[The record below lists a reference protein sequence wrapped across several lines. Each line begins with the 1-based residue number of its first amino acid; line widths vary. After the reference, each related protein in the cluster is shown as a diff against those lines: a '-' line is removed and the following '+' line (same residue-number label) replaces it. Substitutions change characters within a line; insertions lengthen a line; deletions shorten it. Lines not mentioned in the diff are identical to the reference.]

1 MMNRNFEIYKYAVGG
16 MLPTQEDLVFQ
27 GANIDF
33 ADYIAPNITGIGT
46 DAAFAQKT
54 ANDRLDALLKQ
65 RQTIIDEIKLDKRY
79 ATQQGQLRGQLESLI
94 DQAAQSQ
101 LSDNA
106 NFTKFNTGLMK
117 IKNDEVIQKALKST
131 ENAKAYADWRT
142 KNPNALSKA
151 YLNGGNEDNFQRWQ
165 NGETDEFVMRPTY
178 VEPKWQEKIFDG
190 IKNLPQEEKEVFK
203 TQGSAIFQEKTKGL
217 SEQRALNSAKSIVN
231 YLLTSDPETAPH
243 FQRMMQFGYDPMSDI
258 QNTVKAAIDQYKNE
272 SVTLSNMQ
280 RNPQD
285 VSAADW
291 TRISIARDNADTAKL
306 NAKLRAAE
314 EGGTGVKFEPLIG
327 VGEEDDQLNITKGNI
342 KYNEGWKKSIV
353 KTLKESNPKKYKF
366 ITDQDIILVGAD
378 KNTGKVQYKYKSGVA
393 GMDATQ
399 TYQVPSKE
407 LQAIITA
414 ETPVQSPVI
423 TQEEFNNKWKTLEPG
438 QSLTG
443 PDGTTYTKVKK

>member
-1 MMNRNFEIYKYAVGG
+1 MNRNFEIYKYAVGG

-33 ADYIAPNITGIGT
+33 ADYVAPNITGIGA

-142 KNPNALSKA
+142 KNPNALDKA
-151 YLNGGNEDNFQRWQ
+151 YLNGGNEDNFQRWKK
-165 NGETDEFVMRPTY
+165 GETDEFVMEPTY
-178 VEPKWQEKIFDG
+178 VEPNWRDMLAKYMKDIADTKSET
-190 IKNLPQEEKEVFK
+190 FK
-203 TQGSAIFQEKTKGL
+203 QLGSAIYQEKVEGKDVNEIKERTNQFANML
-217 SEQRALNSAKSIVN
+217 LNSN
-231 YLLTSDPETAPH
+231 PETASH
-243 FQRMMQFGYDPMSDI
+243 FKRMQQFGYDPVSEI
-258 QNTVKAAIDQYKNE
+258 QQAINAYADQYKNK
-272 SVTLSNMQ
+272 SITLSNMQ
-280 RNPQD
+280 RDPQD

-291 TRISIARDNADTAKL
+291 TRISIARDNATTAKL
-306 NAKLRAAE
+306 NAQLRAAE

-327 VGEEDDQLNITKGNI
+327 VGEEEDQLNITKGNI

-353 KTLKESNPKKYKF
+353 KTLQDKKDKKYKY
-366 ITDQDIILVGAD
+366 ITDQDIILVGVD

-393 GMDATQ
+393 GMNATQ
-399 TYQVPSKE
+399 IYQVPLKE

-414 ETPVQSPVI
+414 ETPVQPPDKPPVKSAPKG
-423 TQEEFNNKWKTLEPG
+423 TVDKNNPLLK
-438 QSLTG
+438 
-443 PDGTTYTKVKK
+443 

>member
-65 RQTIIDEIKLDKRY
+65 RQTLIDEIKLDKKY
-79 ATQQGQLRGQLESLI
+79 ENITGQFRGQLESLI

-106 NFTKFNTGLMK
+106 NFTKFNTGLLK
-117 IKNDEVIQKALKST
+117 IKNDVVLQKALKST

-142 KNPNALSKA
+142 KNPNALDKA
-151 YLNGGNEDNFQRWQ
+151 YLNGGNEDNFQRWKK
-165 NGETDEFVMRPTY
+165 GETDEFIMEPTY
-178 VEPKWQEKIFDG
+178 VEPNWQEDLFKKAKDIPDT
-190 IKNLPQEEKEVFK
+190 EKEIFR
-203 TQGSAIFQEKTKGL
+203 QLGSAVYQEKTKGKTA
-217 SEQRALNSAKSIVN
+217 EDIKARMNNHVN
-231 YLLTSDPETAPH
+231 YLLTSDPKTAPH
-243 FQRMMQFGYDPMSDI
+243 FQRMKKFGYDPLPEI
-258 QNTVKAAIDQYKNE
+258 QKVINSAADQYKNE

-291 TRISIARDNADTAKL
+291 ARIDIARDNAATAKL
-306 NAKLRAAE
+306 NAQLRAAE

-327 VGEEDDQLNITKGNI
+327 AGEEDDQLNVTKGNI

-353 KTLKESNPKKYKF
+353 KTLKESNPKKYKY

-414 ETPVQSPVI
+414 ETPVQPPAKPPVKPASKGNVDK
-423 TQEEFNNKWKTLEPG
+423 NNPLLK
-438 QSLTG
+438 
-443 PDGTTYTKVKK
+443 